1 VSFYEADAYARWAGK
16 RLADLTVPGEVTL
29 VSVTRSGVV
38 RLDFADLVARRA
50 ARAPGAARRQP
61 ALDRRRHLNPLF
73 TLP

>member
-1 VSFYEADAYARWAGK
+1 VEAALEKHLLRRVED
-16 RLADLTVPGEVTL
+16 PF
-29 VSVTRSGVV
+29 
-38 RLDFADLVARRA
+38 LDFADLVARRA